1 VFGFQGASPAVMA
14 DKPRS
19 SFSSWSGYQK
29 RTNPATT
36 FESSMPWCKLLSQ
49 SGQVLEAF
57 LLVNWVS
64 FCRLED

>member
-1 VFGFQGASPAVMA
+1 M

-29 RTNPATT
+29 RTNPAAT
-36 FESSMPWCKLLSQ
+36 FETSMPWCKLLSQ

-57 LLVNWVS
+57 FLSTGFDFVGL
-64 FCRLED
+64 RIR